1 MPMTLPA
8 KIELLDTTLRDGAQS
23 ESISYSV
30 HDKLEIV
37 RTLSKLG
44 IPLIEAGIPSSNP
57 KDIEFFELLKGQVFG
72 QSQVVAFGAT
82 CRPGVKACDDQGL
95 KELVGACTETVCVFG
110 KAWLLHVDEVLH
122 TTKEENLRMIFDTVS
137 WLASQGKRVI
147 FDAEHFFNGYDDNP
161 DYALSVAATAS
172 KAGASVV
179 CLCETNGGMFPEE
192 VFSATAK
199 VVETIG
205 GGCIVGIHTHD
216 DGGLAVANTIAAVRA
231 GATHVQGTLAGFG
244 ERCGNANLATVIG
257 DLQLKLNVKCI
268 PDASMKFL
276 TTAVRK
282 IAEVSN
288 VSLPG
293 GLPYV
298 GRRAFAHK
306 GGMHM
311 DGVRKLAC
319 SFEHISP
326 ELVGNSR
333 RFLISE
339 MSGKSAV
346 IDRINAILPGMTRD
360 DEGVELVLSRLK
372 ELEQQGYQ
380 FEGAD
385 GSFEILVR
393 RILKPYDSFFELERF
408 RLVSELSVG
417 SSDGRITTAMIKIS
431 SAGVEEITAAEG
443 NGPVNALDSALRKA
457 LEKFYPRL
465 GEMRL
470 SDYKVRVFGMGAA
483 TASKVRVLIESTDG
497 HRIWNTVGVSSDIIE
512 ASWIALLD
520 SVENK
525 LIHDQLEQEN

>member
-1 MPMTLPA
+1 MALPA

-23 ESISYSV
+23 ESISYSI

-37 RTLSKLG
+37 QALAKLG

-57 KDIEFFELLKGQVFG
+57 KDIEFFELLKGQVFDK
-72 QSQVVAFGAT
+72 SKVVAFGVT
-82 CRPGVKACDDQGL
+82 CRPGVKACEDQGL
-95 KELVGACTETVCVFG
+95 ANLVAAGTDIVCVFG
-110 KAWLLHVDEVLH
+110 KAWLFHVDEVLH

-137 WLASQGKRVI
+137 WLTKQNKRVI
-147 FDAEHFFNGYDDNP
+147 FDAEHFFNGYLDNAE
-161 DYALSVAATAS
+161 YALQVVSTAAN
-172 KAGASVV
+172 AGASVV

-192 VFSATAK
+192 ISAATAK
-199 VVETIG
+199 VVEIVGDT
-205 GGCIVGIHTHD
+205 CVVGIHAHD
-216 DGGLAVANTIAAVRA
+216 DSGLAVANTIAAVRV
-231 GATHVQGTLAGFG
+231 GATHIQGTLAGFG
-244 ERCGNANLATVIG
+244 ERCGNANLATLIG
-257 DLQLKLNVKCI
+257 NLQLKLGVQCI
-268 PDASMKFL
+268 PDESMALL
-276 TTAVRK
+276 TTTVRK
-282 IAEVSN
+282 IAAVSN
-288 VSLPG
+288 ITLPG

-311 DGVRKLAC
+311 DGVRKAAR

-326 ELVGNSR
+326 EVVGNSR

-346 IDRINAILPGMTRD
+346 VDRINAILPGITRD
-360 DEGVELVLSRLK
+360 DVGVEQVLTRLK

-393 RILKPYDSFFELERF
+393 RILKPYKSFFELERF
-408 RLVSELSVG
+408 RLVSELSVDN
-417 SSDGRITTAMIKIS
+417 SDGRITTAMIKIS

-443 NGPVNALDSALRKA
+443 NGPVNALDGALRKA

-465 GEMRL
+465 SEMRL
-470 SDYKVRVFGMGAA
+470 SDYKVRVFGMGVA

-525 LIHDQLEQEN
+525 LIHDQLENDKL

>member
-1 MPMTLPA
+1 
-8 KIELLDTTLRDGAQS
+8 
-23 ESISYSV
+23 
-30 HDKLEIV
+30 
-37 RTLSKLG
+37 
-44 IPLIEAGIPSSNP
+44 
-57 KDIEFFELLKGQVFG
+57 
-72 QSQVVAFGAT
+72 
-82 CRPGVKACDDQGL
+82 
-95 KELVGACTETVCVFG
+95 
-110 KAWLLHVDEVLH
+110 
-122 TTKEENLRMIFDTVS
+122 
-137 WLASQGKRVI
+137 
-147 FDAEHFFNGYDDNP
+147 
-161 DYALSVAATAS
+161 
-172 KAGASVV
+172 
-179 CLCETNGGMFPEE
+179 
-192 VFSATAK
+192 
-199 VVETIG
+199 
-205 GGCIVGIHTHD
+205 
-216 DGGLAVANTIAAVRA
+216 
-231 GATHVQGTLAGFG
+231 
-244 ERCGNANLATVIG
+244 
-257 DLQLKLNVKCI
+257 
-268 PDASMKFL
+268 
-276 TTAVRK
+276 
-282 IAEVSN
+282 
-288 VSLPG
+288 
-293 GLPYV
+293 
-298 GRRAFAHK
+298 
-306 GGMHM
+306 
-311 DGVRKLAC
+311 
-319 SFEHISP
+319 
-326 ELVGNSR
+326 
-333 RFLISE
+333 